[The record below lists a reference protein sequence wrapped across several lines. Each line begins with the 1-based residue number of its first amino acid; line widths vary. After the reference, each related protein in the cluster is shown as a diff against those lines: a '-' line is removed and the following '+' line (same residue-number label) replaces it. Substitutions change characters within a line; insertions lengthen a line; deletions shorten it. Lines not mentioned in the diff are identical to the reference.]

1 MPERGTDESRDRGP
15 GGADADPERW
25 GRPPSALTVFLADVE
40 SGLPFVASERREVL
54 DELADHLADASA
66 ALEATATDRDAAE
79 RAAIEG
85 LGDPH
90 RLAGELTRA
99 RRSPR
104 RLLVAAG
111 AGGWAVVTGGLWGGL
126 VGLAATLLGAVALQL
141 LMATIDHV
149 FAISWSVSFDAGWN
163 SAISLLP
170 LGIAALVAG
179 MRVTPVV
186 AARAGYRAR
195 TVRRLLV
202 ALGVALLGV
211 YALLGWSGQ
220 LNWAAVMVLLSL
232 PFWWAA
238 GAWRTSGIKLGS
250 RPRVFA
256 AAGLLVLVAVTIPAA
271 FLAVSAPVQTR
282 LSVVGVPVPSP
293 DPHRND
299 RIGAPTPE
307 SIATSEAA
315 SGTGGASANAPA
327 GTTWA
332 ALIVRDPAV
341 LAGWRDLRVE
351 AWTGVAPDRQP
362 WACLSP
368 SATHPYATGSV
379 LSGAPPTIG
388 SFTIPPPDPGAP
400 GARWW
405 PTGSV
410 MLAGPVAAG
419 SAPGVDWT
427 CVAMSGIAP
436 NGARTIVNG
445 PQLVQTGFNG
455 TAWGW
460 FAALLAGR

>member
-1 MPERGTDESRDRGP
+1 MPERRPHRSGELDPDGAEVRLDRSVGP
-15 GGADADPERW
+15 LIASDR
-25 GRPPSALTVFLADVE
+25 LTAFLTAVD
-40 SGLPFVASERREVL
+40 SGLPFAASERREIL

-66 ALEATATDRDAAE
+66 ALEVTETEHDAAE
-79 RAAIEG
+79 RAAIEA

-90 RLAGELTRA
+90 SLADELTRA

-104 RLLVAAG
+104 RLLAAAG

-126 VGLAATLLGAVALQL
+126 VGLAATLLGAVVVEVLVGTL
-141 LMATIDHV
+141 DRVLGTG
-149 FAISWSVSFDAGWN
+149 WSLSVDAGWN
-163 SAISLLP
+163 SALSLLP

-186 AARAGYRAR
+186 ASRAGYRAR

-202 ALGVALLGV
+202 ALGVVALGA
-211 YALLGWSGQ
+211 YALLGWSGA
-220 LNWAAVMVLLSL
+220 LNWAAVAVLLSL
-232 PFWWAA
+232 PAWWAA
-238 GAWRTSGIKLGS
+238 GAWRTSGIRLGS

-256 AAGLLVLVAVTIPAA
+256 AAALLVLAAVMVPAA

-282 LSVVGVPVPSP
+282 LSAVGVPVPSP
-293 DPHRND
+293 DPHRNN

-307 SIATSEAA
+307 TIATSA
-315 SGTGGASANAPA
+315 SGTGATASEP
-327 GTTWA
+327 GTTWV

-351 AWTGVAPDRQP
+351 AWPGVAPDSQP

-368 SATHPYATGSV
+368 SATHPYATGPV
-379 LSGAPPTIG
+379 LSGPPPTID
-388 SFTIPPPDPGAP
+388 SFTIPPPDPRAP
-400 GARWW
+400 AARWW
-405 PTGSV
+405 PAGSV
-410 MLAGPVAAG
+410 MLAGPVETG
-419 SAPGVDWT
+419 SAPGIDWA
-427 CVAMSGIAP
+427 CVAMTGIASD
-436 NGARTIVNG
+436 GVRTIVNG

-455 TAWGW
+455 TAWSW